1 MERGVSL
8 RWLAHQKLNKKHN
21 MQSLLKTRA
30 GAPNKATPVP
40 GNAGVH
46 HIRGLVDSGPSSFE
60 ARSYAIRRVAIM
72 GFALLL
78 SSPCALFAA
87 SNTIE
92 MAPMV
97 AKSTFVAPLDTKQ
110 EIGVTLCLP
119 LSDPKGAAKFAQRVS
134 TPGDALFHQYIT
146 PQEFAARYGANAAD
160 YAALK
165 EWAAS
170 VGLKVSQESIART
183 VLTVRGT
190 VGQMQTIFKTQLNKY
205 RGPDGAEF
213 YSASFSPIVPD
224 EIASKVASILGLTAS
239 RQFAPHMKIGKVL
252 GESPSLTATDATGKT
267 NGTHGSGPGGGYS
280 AANLRTAYGIP
291 AFGKYQSN
299 TVVALFE
306 QGGFSNTD
314 VAKYADAN
322 NLPLPKLTPIGVDHS
337 PTTVSDAGVEG
348 EAVLDI
354 DMVMG
359 INPQVSEI
367 LVYEDSIDLF
377 PTALLDVLTQ
387 VADDKKVQV
396 LSISYG
402 DDEANQGTAAMEAE
416 NGVLA
421 QLTGEGITVLASTG
435 DSGAYG
441 RGPNGPYNVADP
453 SSQPFVTAVGGT
465 TLFTDVNSNYLGE
478 QVWNELASNA
488 GATGGGISSYWP
500 IPFYQTV
507 EVPSGYVTNN
517 GGSSTFRNV
526 PDVAAVADLFTGVSV
541 YSKINGG
548 WITIGGTSVS
558 APIWAG
564 YITLLNAG
572 FHYLGLKDVGYFNSI
587 LYSVGAPFY
596 GYGYAANDLFDI
608 IEGTNGLPPALSF
621 GSPGFSAGGGYDNCT
636 GNGSLWASNFFPQ
649 LVNAYVSPSSGP
661 NGISNLNVVVPNATT
676 AVATWE
682 AVTGAT
688 GYIVQL
694 ADLDSGFAYPQGSV
708 YLTKKTTIKLTG
720 LIPNTGSYSLIVWAI
735 SQNSFAEGA
744 WTFSTPK

>member
-60 ARSYAIRRVAIM
+60 ARSYAIRRVATM

-134 TPGDALFHQYIT
+134 TPGDALFHQYVT

-402 DDEANQGTAAMEAE
+402 DDEANQGTAAMAAE

-636 GNGSLWASNFFPQ
+636 GNRSLWASNFFPQ

>member
-60 ARSYAIRRVAIM
+60 ARSYAIRRVATM

-190 VGQMQTIFKTQLNKY
+190 VGQMQTIFKIQLNKY

-224 EIASKVASILGLTAS
+224 EIASKVARIFGLTAS

-488 GATGGGISSYWP
+488 GATSQWKCHPDMLLTMVDLPLFGMCRMSLPLP
-500 IPFYQTV
+500 IFSQ
-507 EVPSGYVTNN
+507 G
-517 GGSSTFRNV
+517 F
-526 PDVAAVADLFTGVSV
+526 LFTQRLTAAGSLLEERVSRLR
-541 YSKINGG
+541 SGL
-548 WITIGGTSVS
+548 GTS
-558 APIWAG
+558 
-564 YITLLNAG
+564 
-572 FHYLGLKDVGYFNSI
+572 
-587 LYSVGAPFY
+587 
-596 GYGYAANDLFDI
+596 
-608 IEGTNGLPPALSF
+608 LS
-621 GSPGFSAGGGYDNCT
+621 
-636 GNGSLWASNFFPQ
+636 
-649 LVNAYVSPSSGP
+649 
-661 NGISNLNVVVPNATT
+661 
-676 AVATWE
+676 
-682 AVTGAT
+682 
-688 GYIVQL
+688 
-694 ADLDSGFAYPQGSV
+694 
-708 YLTKKTTIKLTG
+708 
-720 LIPNTGSYSLIVWAI
+720 
-735 SQNSFAEGA
+735 
-744 WTFSTPK
+744 

>member
-60 ARSYAIRRVAIM
+60 ARSYAIRRVATM

>member
-1 MERGVSL
+1 MAWRTTAE
-8 RWLAHQKLNKKHN
+8 QETQT
-21 MQSLLKTRA
+21 MQSLLKTKA
-30 GAPNKATPVP
+30 GGPNSSGPAFLDL
-40 GNAGVH
+40 GNA
-46 HIRGLVDSGPSSFE
+46 LDS
-60 ARSYAIRRVAIM
+60 ARSVAMRRVATM

-78 SSPCALFAA
+78 SGPCALFAA

-97 AKSTFVAPLDTKQ
+97 AKSTFVAPVDTKQ

-119 LSDPKGAAKFAQRVS
+119 LSDSKGAAEFARRVS

-146 PQEFAARYGANAAD
+146 PQEFAARYGANSAD

-165 EWAAS
+165 AWAAS
-170 VGLKVSQESIART
+170 AGLKVSQESIART
-183 VLTVRGT
+183 VLTVRGS
-190 VGQMQTIFKTQLNKY
+190 VGQMQTIFKTQLNTY

-213 YSASFSPIVPD
+213 YSASLSPTVPD
-224 EIASKVASILGLTAS
+224 VIASKVSSVLGLTAS
-239 RQFAPHMKIGKVL
+239 RQFAPHLKIGKVV
-252 GESPSLTATDATGKT
+252 GESPSPAAADATGKT

-291 AFGKYQSN
+291 AFGKYQSD

-322 NLPLPKLTPIGVDHS
+322 NLPLPKLTPVGVDHS
-337 PTTVSDAGVEG
+337 PTTVSDPNVEG

-359 INPQVSEI
+359 INPSVSEI
-367 LVYEDSIDLF
+367 LVYEDSIDPF
-377 PTALLDVLTQ
+377 PTALLDALTQ

-416 NGVLA
+416 NGVLE
-421 QLTGEGITVLASTG
+421 QLTGEGITVLASSG
-435 DSGAYG
+435 DDGAYG

-465 TLFTDVNSNYLGE
+465 TLFTDANSNYEGE
-478 QVWNELASNA
+478 LAWNELASHY
-488 GATGGGISSYWP
+488 GATGGGISSYWS

-507 EVPSGYVTNN
+507 EVPTGYVTNN
-517 GGSSTFRNV
+517 GGSSAYRNV

-564 YITLLNAG
+564 YMTLLNAG
-572 FHYLGLKDVGYFNSI
+572 FHYLGFKDVGYFNSI

-596 GYGYAANDLFDI
+596 GYGYSANDLFDI
-608 IEGTNGLPPALSF
+608 IEGTNGLPAALSF
-621 GSPGFSAGGGYDNCT
+621 GNPGFSAGGGYDNCT

-649 LVNAYVSPSSGP
+649 LVDAYVSPGSGP
-661 NGISNLNVVVPNATT
+661 GGITNLNVAVPNATT

-682 AVTGAT
+682 PVTGAT
-688 GYIVQL
+688 GYIVQI
-694 ADLDSGFAYPQGSV
+694 ADLSAPSDYPPGNV

-720 LIPNTGSYSLIVWAI
+720 LIPNTENYSLIVWAI
-735 SQNSFAEGA
+735 SPSSFAEGA
-744 WTFSTPK
+744 WTFSTPQ

>member
-1 MERGVSL
+1 
-8 RWLAHQKLNKKHN
+8 
-21 MQSLLKTRA
+21 
-30 GAPNKATPVP
+30 
-40 GNAGVH
+40 
-46 HIRGLVDSGPSSFE
+46 
-60 ARSYAIRRVAIM
+60 
-72 GFALLL
+72 
-78 SSPCALFAA
+78 
-87 SNTIE
+87 
-92 MAPMV
+92 
-97 AKSTFVAPLDTKQ
+97 
-110 EIGVTLCLP
+110 
-119 LSDPKGAAKFAQRVS
+119 
-134 TPGDALFHQYIT
+134 
-146 PQEFAARYGANAAD
+146 
-160 YAALK
+160 
-165 EWAAS
+165 
-170 VGLKVSQESIART
+170 
-183 VLTVRGT
+183 
-190 VGQMQTIFKTQLNKY
+190 
-205 RGPDGAEF
+205 
-213 YSASFSPIVPD
+213 
-224 EIASKVASILGLTAS
+224 
-239 RQFAPHMKIGKVL
+239 
-252 GESPSLTATDATGKT
+252 
-267 NGTHGSGPGGGYS
+267 
-280 AANLRTAYGIP
+280 
-291 AFGKYQSN
+291 
-299 TVVALFE
+299 
-306 QGGFSNTD
+306 
-314 VAKYADAN
+314 
-322 NLPLPKLTPIGVDHS
+322 
-337 PTTVSDAGVEG
+337 
-348 EAVLDI
+348 
-354 DMVMG
+354 
-359 INPQVSEI
+359 
-367 LVYEDSIDLF
+367 
-377 PTALLDVLTQ
+377 
-387 VADDKKVQV
+387 
-396 LSISYG
+396 
-402 DDEANQGTAAMEAE
+402 
-416 NGVLA
+416 
-421 QLTGEGITVLASTG
+421 
-435 DSGAYG
+435 
-441 RGPNGPYNVADP
+441 
-453 SSQPFVTAVGGT
+453 VTAVGGT

>member
-8 RWLAHQKLNKKHN
+8 RRHGAPQLNKKHN

-30 GAPNKATPVP
+30 GEPNKAPSVP
-40 GNAGVH
+40 SDGG
-46 HIRGLVDSGPSSFE
+46 GTG
-60 ARSYAIRRVAIM
+60 IRRLATI

-78 SSPCALFAA
+78 SGPSALWAA

-97 AKSTFVAPLDTKQ
+97 AKSTFIAPLDTKQ
-110 EIGVTLCLP
+110 DIGVTLCLP
-119 LSDPKGAAKFAQRVS
+119 LSDPKGAAEFCRRVS
-134 TPGDALFHQYIT
+134 TPGDTLFHQYIT

-165 EWAAS
+165 AWAAS

-190 VGQMQTIFKTQLNKY
+190 VGQMQTIFKTQLSKY

-213 YSASFSPIVPD
+213 YSASLSPTVPD
-224 EIASKVASILGLTAS
+224 EIASKVSSVLGLTAS
-239 RQFAPHMKIGKVL
+239 RQFAPHLKIGKVV
-252 GESPSLTATDATGKT
+252 GESPSPAAAET

-291 AFGKYQSN
+291 AFGKYQSD

-306 QGGFSNTD
+306 QGGFSNAD

-337 PTTVSDAGVEG
+337 PTTISNALVEG

-359 INPQVSEI
+359 INPNVSEI
-367 LVYEDSIDLF
+367 LVYEDSIDPF
-377 PTALLDVLTQ
+377 PTALLDALTQ

-396 LSISYG
+396 MSISYG

-416 NGVLA
+416 NGVLE
-421 QLTGEGITVLASTG
+421 QLTGEGITVLASSG
-435 DSGAYG
+435 DDGAYG

-465 TLFTDVNSNYLGE
+465 TLFTDANFNYEGE
-478 QVWNELASNA
+478 LAWNELASFY

-517 GGSSTFRNV
+517 GGSSTYRNV

-548 WITIGGTSVS
+548 WITTGGTSVS

-572 FHYLGLKDVGYFNSI
+572 FHYLGFKDVGYFNSI

-596 GYGYAANDLFDI
+596 GYGYSANDLFDI
-608 IEGTNGLPPALSF
+608 IEGTNGLPAALSF
-621 GSPGFSAGGGYDNCT
+621 GNPGFSAGAGYDNCT

-649 LVNAYVSPSSGP
+649 LVDAYVSPANGP
-661 NGISNLNVVVPNATT
+661 GGITNLNVAVPNATT

-682 AVTGAT
+682 PVTGAT

-694 ADLDSGFAYPQGSV
+694 ADLSIPFAYPPGNV

-720 LIPNTGSYSLIVWAI
+720 LIPNTENYSLIVWAI
-735 SQNSFAEGA
+735 SPNSFAEGA
-744 WTFSTPK
+744 WSFSTPR

>member
-60 ARSYAIRRVAIM
+60 ARSYAIRRVATM

-190 VGQMQTIFKTQLNKY
+190 VGQMQTIFKIQLNKY